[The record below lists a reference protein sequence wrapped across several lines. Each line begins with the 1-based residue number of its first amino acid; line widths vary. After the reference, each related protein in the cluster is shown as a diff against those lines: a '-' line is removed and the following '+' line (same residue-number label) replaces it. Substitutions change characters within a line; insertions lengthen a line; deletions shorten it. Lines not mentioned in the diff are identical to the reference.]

1 MGRWRACCLSAGRF
15 RRTQIVFL
23 DRANRPSE
31 RGELR
36 ALLFANRAVRWRK
49 EGKRKR
55 HWKRARVEL
64 RARALS
70 AAAQEASGLH
80 KILSRTRASALHRMT
95 EIRSRTRACA
105 LPESVW
111 GTRAQRAGAVP
122 AAAQEALP
130 LHRILSRTRASALRE
145 HLSRARARRA
155 RAVPAA
161 AQEALP
167 LHRILWRTRPCGLGG
182 RRWRAMQSRAWGTA
196 PRSP

>member
-36 ALLFANRAVRWRK
+36 ALLSATRAVGWRK
-49 EGKRKR
+49 EGKRKT

-70 AAAQEASGLH
+70 AAAQEASALH
-80 KILSRTRASALHRMT
+80 KILSRTRASALR
-95 EIRSRTRACA
+95 EFLWRTRA
-105 LPESVW
+105 
-111 GTRAQRAGAVP
+111 RRAGAVP

-130 LHRILSRTRASALRE
+130 LHRILSRARAW
-145 HLSRARARRA
+145 RARA
-155 RAVPAA
+155 PA
-161 AQEALP
+161 P
-167 LHRILWRTRPCGLGG
+167 HKI
-182 RRWRAMQSRAWGTA
+182 RWRA
-196 PRSP
+196 